1 MKIAKQGY
9 VTFNAD
15 GAFAPAA
22 SASEQGQASAPEAG
36 VAYRLSRIAEEAAA

>member
-9 VTFNAD
+9 VPVNAD

-22 SASEQGQASAPEAG
+22 SACEQGQASAPEAG
-36 VAYRLSRIAEEAAA
+36 VA

>member
-22 SASEQGQASAPEAG
+22 SASEQVQASAPEAG
-36 VAYRLSRIAEEAAA
+36 VAYRL